1 MTVLVVGSRP
11 NSLGS
16 AVRDV
21 LQEKGYRVATAGVSG
36 EMFAMDINDQADI
49 KHVMHAVR
57 PAQIVCTAGINESY
71 SLRAEGLWAGMGFMA
86 NVNYIGPIVL
96 LQEWLS
102 MLDHEMDITSNMAS
116 KQFVAIS
123 SNSAHIARRQSIAYC
138 ASKAALSMAIR
149 CAAREIAGEG
159 RLVYGYEPGL
169 LSGTPMTAA
178 SAAQFTGSLHRMPG
192 IAEDGLSPRAMAGLI
207 VNNLHNP
214 SLALHGTM
222 LRLDA
227 GEQ

>member
-16 AVRDV
+16 AVRDL
-21 LQEKGYRVATAGVSG
+21 LQNRGLRTATAGVSG
-36 EMFAMDINDQADI
+36 EMFHMDITDPARIAETIN
-49 KHVMHAVR
+49 AVR
-57 PAQIVCTAGINESY
+57 PSQVVCTVGINESF
-71 SLRAEGLWAGMGFMA
+71 SLRAEGLAGGLEKHLA
-86 NVNYIGPIVL
+86 VNTTGVISL
-96 LQEWLS
+96 LQEWLH
-102 MLDHEMDITSNMAS
+102 MMETTEVGTTYRP

-138 ASKAALSMAIR
+138 ASKAALSMALR

-159 RLVYGYEPGL
+159 YLVYGYEPGL
-169 LSGTPMTAA
+169 LAGTPMTA
-178 SAAQFTGSLHRMPG
+178 GSVDAFPGALHRMPG
-192 IAEDGLSPRAMAGLI
+192 VKPEGLSTLDFANTIVANLI
-207 VNNLHNP
+207 HPN
-214 SLALHGTM
+214 LALHGTM